1 MHIGLGFCTHQALPK
16 SKALAQLAQKY
27 EIFCC
32 KLTASML
39 FRAKMLHKGYLRLR
53 EAFARLQTRARKNT
67 KHLMNAIFYLIFK
80 IIETKIL
87 HTQRQKH
94 TCEI

>member
-27 EIFCC
+27 EIVCC

-39 FRAKMLHKGYLRLR
+39 FRAKMLHKGYFKVARGVCTFANTSSQKYK
-53 EAFARLQTRARKNT
+53 AFNECDFLSYFKNHRNENST
-67 KHLMNAIFYLIFK
+67 HAKTETYL
-80 IIETKIL
+80 
-87 HTQRQKH
+87 
-94 TCEI
+94 